1 MSGQASWPDPVW
13 PQNNE
18 SLASVLFWKIVAA
31 RQPPAIRHSGWSTDV
46 TTIGGLTDVL
56 LHVEYR
62 SGSAA
67 VANADGHVAYVRL
80 DDGHV
85 SLDVAADSAE
95 ALTAAQE
102 SFERL
107 FPRSEPTDGRVPV
120 TFWTYSPHG
129 PRAVTR
135 KIDVAPWD
143 EIDGNYSFATR
154 GALAGMMRAFR
165 PSHGGQLVLWQG
177 PPGTGKTHA
186 LRALAWEWR
195 AWATL
200 NYIVDPDELF
210 GSHADYLIDVLLH
223 EAEDRAVSSDG
234 LDEEAPPE
242 MWRVLVLEDT
252 GELLASDAKE
262 RTGQALSRLLNT
274 VDGMIGQGLRIL
286 VLVTTNEEL
295 KRLHPAVQR
304 PGRCALQV
312 SFDGLPLADAQE
324 WLLERGAGPEGAR
337 GGMSLAELYALLDGY
352 AERPAERL
360 VGFAT

>member
-1 MSGQASWPDPVW
+1 MRDTAWPKPAWGFDSPLAVTLFW
-13 PQNNE
+13 Q
-18 SLASVLFWKIVAA
+18 LASEAKHP
-31 RQPPAIRHSGWSTDV
+31 RTRSDSWSTDV
-46 TTIGGLTDVL
+46 STLDGLDGVVLRMDDRDGQCAVTVTDELIVW
-56 LHVEYR
+56 
-62 SGSAA
+62 
-67 VANADGHVAYVRL
+67 VRL

-85 SLDVAADSAE
+85 RVNIAAADADALSAAHRLLVE
-95 ALTAAQE
+95 
-102 SFERL
+102 L
-107 FPRSEPTDGRVPV
+107 FPRSQPSDGLVPV

-135 KIDVAPWD
+135 KISVAPWD
-143 EIDGNYSFATR
+143 AIDGNYAPATR
-154 GALAGMMRAFR
+154 GVLAGMMRAFR

-210 GSHADYLIDVLLH
+210 GSHADYLIEVLLH
-223 EAEDRAVSSDG
+223 EGEQVLRSSDG
-234 LDEEAPPE
+234 LDGEEEQPE

-252 GELLASDAKE
+252 GELLAADAKE

-274 VDGMIGQGLRIL
+274 VDGMIGQGLRVL
-286 VLVTTNEEL
+286 VLVTTNEDL

-312 SFDGLPLADAQE
+312 SFGELSLEDARAMLDDRGGDPELAQ
-324 WLLERGAGPEGAR
+324 R
-337 GGMSLAELYALLDGY
+337 GMSLAELYALLDGY
-352 AERPAERL
+352 AEQPAERL
-360 VGFAT
+360 VGFAG